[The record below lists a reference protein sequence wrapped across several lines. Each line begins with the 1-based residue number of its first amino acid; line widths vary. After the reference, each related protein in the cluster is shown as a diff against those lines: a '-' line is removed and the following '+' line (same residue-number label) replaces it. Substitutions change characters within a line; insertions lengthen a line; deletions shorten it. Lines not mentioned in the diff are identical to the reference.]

1 MQEKSTTKDTIA
13 QSKTNLYTNIYD
25 MIVNESSSVTY
36 EQFNNTGVHLL
47 QYALNGGESKQLQL
61 QHRVDYKISCVV

>member
-61 QHRVDYKISCVV
+61 QLQFHL